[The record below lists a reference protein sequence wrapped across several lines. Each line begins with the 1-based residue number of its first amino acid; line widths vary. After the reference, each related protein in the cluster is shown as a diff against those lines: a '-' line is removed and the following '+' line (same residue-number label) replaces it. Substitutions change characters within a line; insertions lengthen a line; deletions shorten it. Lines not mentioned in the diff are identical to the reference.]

1 MGTTRNEQPRS
12 TTIKDI
18 ARRLGLSYSTVSR
31 ALNDKYGVKMATRER
46 VVTAARQMRYRP
58 NAIARG
64 LIARKTRT
72 IGIVIPDLRN
82 PFFPE
87 VAAGIE
93 AAAEEMDYSVL
104 LGLSDWNGRRED
116 RYLDLLI
123 EHRVDGIILAPVSRS
138 AERYREA
145 LPPEVPTVY
154 VSSVPEEVTGSY
166 VAIDNVLGGY
176 IATDH
181 LISRGYLPIAFLGAE
196 SGSDTGA
203 ERRRGYRAALEAAGH
218 GYDPGRVLLGP
229 FTREGASALIN
240 RAEREGRMPRALF
253 CENDNL
259 AIAAIQSLSEL
270 GYRVPE
276 DVAVVGF
283 DDISWA
289 GLHSV
294 ELSTIAQPIHE
305 MGKRALRMLIERIEQ
320 GNEPEAV
327 VLEPRL
333 VVRNTT

>member
-1 MGTTRNEQPRS
+1 MDATRREQPRS

-18 ARRLGLSYSTVSR
+18 AKRLGLSYSTVSR

-64 LIARKTRT
+64 LIARKTKT
-72 IGIVIPDLRN
+72 IGIVVPDLRN

-93 AAAEEMDYSVL
+93 AAAEEMNYSVL
-104 LGLSDWNGRRED
+104 LGLSDWSGRRED

-138 AERYREA
+138 AVRYREV

-154 VSSVPEEVTGSY
+154 VSSVPEEVTSDF
-166 VAIDNVLGGY
+166 VVIDNVLGGY
-176 IATDH
+176 IATEH
-181 LISRGYLPIAFLGAE
+181 LISRGYDSIAFIGAE

-203 ERRRGYRAALEAAGH
+203 ERRRGYRAALEASERR
-218 GYDPGRVLLGP
+218 YDPRHVLLGP
-229 FTREGASALIN
+229 FTREGASDLISG
-240 RAEREGRMPRALF
+240 AAREGRMPRALF

-259 AIAAIQSLSEL
+259 AIAAIQTLSEF
-270 GYRVPE
+270 GYRVPD
-276 DVAVVGF
+276 DVAVIGF
-283 DDISWA
+283 DDITWA
-289 GLHSV
+289 GLHNV
-294 ELSTIAQPIHE
+294 ELSTVAQPIHE
-305 MGKRALRMLIERIEQ
+305 MGRRALRMLIERID
-320 GNEPEAV
+320 GAAPESI

>member
-1 MGTTRNEQPRS
+1 VSGDGARPRT

-18 ARRLGLSYSTVSR
+18 AKRTSLSYATVSR
-31 ALNDKYGVKMATRER
+31 ALNHKYGVRASTRER
-46 VVTAARQMRYRP
+46 VIAAAREMNYRP

-64 LIARKTRT
+64 LITRRTKT

-93 AAAEEMDYSVL
+93 TAAEELGYSVL
-104 LGLSDWNGRRED
+104 LGSSDWSGQRED

-123 EHRVDGIILAPVSRS
+123 ERRVDGIILAPVSRS
-138 AERYREA
+138 ASRYPNA
-145 LPPEVPTVY
+145 LPADLPAVY
-154 VSSVPEEVTGSY
+154 VSSVPEEVTAGY
-166 VAIDNVLGGY
+166 VVIDNERGGS
-176 IATDH
+176 IATEH
-181 LISRGYLPIAFLGAE
+181 LISRGYLPVAFLGAQ
-196 SGSDTGA
+196 SGSDTGKM
-203 ERRRGYRAALEAAGH
+203 RRRGYRQALEAAGEP
-218 GYDPGRVLLGP
+218 YEPSRVLLGP
-229 FTREGASALIN
+229 FTREGAAGLI
-240 RAEREGRMPRALF
+240 RAAVAEKRVPRAVF

-259 AIAAIQSLSEL
+259 AISVIQALMDA

-276 DVAVVGF
+276 DVAVIGF

-294 ELSTIAQPIHE
+294 ELTTIAQPIHE
-305 MGKRALRMLIERIEQ
+305 MGRRAFSMLRNMIEN
-320 GNEPEAV
+320 GSEPEAV

-333 VVRNTT
+333 VVRRTT